1 MVKIAYNKQIIS
13 ERIKGMRKE
22 KGWTQKELSA
32 RSGVSVEAIKLYE
45 TAKRVPDKFNRQEL
59 SKVFRVNEEYLL
71 GETEFKNFA
80 DRYDKEHPE
89 KVKQNC
95 HEVQL
100 LEIAEKLGYI
110 KIDSDD
116 PEKEFSDFINYL
128 KKYNEREVSKMTR
141 NEVKVI
147 TNATTNEIRVN
158 FETGEITIY
167 AVTEADVERGFQELI
182 KRGIIKE

>member
-1 MVKIAYNKQIIS
+1 MVKIAYDKQIIS

-71 GETEFKNFA
+71 GKTEFKNFA
-80 DRYDKEHPE
+80 DRYDKEHQE
-89 KVKQNC
+89 EVK
-95 HEVQL
+95 HSSYEVQL
-100 LEIAEKLGYI
+100 LETAEKLGLYTI
-110 KIDSDD
+110 NSDD
-116 PEKEFSDFINYL
+116 PEKDSSDFINYI
-128 KKYNEREVSKMTR
+128 KNYQERKEKIMKLSDVKVVASETI
-141 NEVKVI
+141 NEVR
-147 TNATTNEIRVN
+147 EN

-167 AVTEADVERGFQELI
+167 ASSEENVRKAIDQLI
-182 KRGIIKE
+182 KRGMVEE